1 MMTRRTWLGMTL
13 ACLVLPVAAGFAADD
28 KDKVEG
34 DLKKIQGKWTT
45 PSGNGDKV
53 SYTFDGKKLKVVAPS
68 RTYEMV
74 VTLVDD
80 AKPEKTID
88 FKIVEG
94 PDDAKGNTSKG
105 IYKFDGE
112 KFVFCFAPQGDRP
125 TKFEMEGYEKIL
137 TTLTR
142 EKD

>member
-1 MMTRRTWLGMTL
+1 MMTKRALMGL
-13 ACLVLPVAAGFAADD
+13 ALPLLIATFAGLLSADD

-45 PSGNGDKV
+45 PSGSGDTV
-53 SYTFDGKKLKVVAPS
+53 TYTFDGKKLKVVAPS
-68 RTYEMV
+68 RTYEMT
-74 VTLVDD
+74 VTLDPE
-80 AKPEKTID
+80 AKPEKSID

-105 IYKFDGE
+105 IYKLDGE

-137 TTLTR
+137 TTLTKA
-142 EKD
+142 KD

>member
-1 MMTRRTWLGMTL
+1 MSTKQAGMFLTL
-13 ACLVLPVAAGFAADD
+13 IALMIPSASLRAADD
-28 KDKVEG
+28 KVDG
-34 DLKKIQGKWTT
+34 DLKKVQGKWSV
-45 PSGNGDKV
+45 PSANGEGKV
-53 SYTFDGKKLKVVAPS
+53 TYTITGKKLKVVAPS
-68 RTYEMV
+68 RTYEMEL
-74 VTLVDD
+74 TLDEA
-80 AKPEKTID
+80 AKPEKSID

-137 TTLTR
+137 VSLTK
-142 EKD
+142 EKE

>member
-1 MMTRRTWLGMTL
+1 MMTKRAWIGLSL
-13 ACLVLPVAAGFAADD
+13 AALIIPLASLRAADD
-28 KDKVEG
+28 KDKIEG
-34 DLKKIQGKWTT
+34 DLKKIQGKWSAPANDGGKTT
-45 PSGNGDKV
+45 
-53 SYTFDGKKLKVVAPS
+53 YTINGKKLKLVAPS
-68 RTYEMV
+68 RTYEMDL
-74 VTLVDD
+74 TLDSE

-137 TTLTR
+137 VTLTK